1 MMTSEVGGDRAG
13 RRHKQDFP
21 VQYYFLCVCVC
32 VCVRHWVC
40 RAHQANGYLE
50 GVSYKAA
57 PPSAAAANAS
67 AAAGPDSAAAGPRLR
82 QEFRFVVVVGQQQ
95 QQQQF

>member
-1 MMTSEVGGDRAG
+1 MTSEVGGDRAG
-13 RRHKQDFP
+13 RRHEQDWSGR
-21 VQYYFLCVCVC
+21 VLLSVCVC

-95 QQQQF
+95 QQQF

>member
-1 MMTSEVGGDRAG
+1 
-13 RRHKQDFP
+13 
-21 VQYYFLCVCVC
+21 
-32 VCVRHWVC
+32 VRHWVC